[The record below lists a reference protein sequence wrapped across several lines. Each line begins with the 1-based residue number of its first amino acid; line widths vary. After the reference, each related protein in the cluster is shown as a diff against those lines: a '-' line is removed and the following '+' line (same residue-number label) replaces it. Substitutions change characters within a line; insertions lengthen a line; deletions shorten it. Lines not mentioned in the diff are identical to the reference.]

1 MKKTIQFYIAAAVA
15 FAAFGDGP
23 AFSPAETNRV
33 ARKLVY
39 RAMRLSGCHTIPDEG
54 TPYNPDEDLGTWHG
68 FLGVDETNGWTVAA
82 KKAAF
87 DWYLSTLGSC
97 DCRSLSRRDKLLVL
111 NAVEMCGMLAY
122 TNATPSLRS
131 LALNPNGIHRDVAL
145 ATALK
150 FSSVDDS
157 TTQFVESIL
166 TNVTQYTAG
175 ERVVCYLEYADR
187 IRGMQNIANTPAY
200 NAMLVF
206 YRNRMVDRV
215 GAPSADRLLTT
226 HLQGYGQSSN
236 RLETAMFMLSET
248 NALPRFVEY
257 FTSVTNQ
264 LLSSGQP
271 LPWINMG
278 GGGN

>member
-1 MKKTIQFYIAAAVA
+1 MKKIAMFCIAATAV
-15 FAAFGDGP
+15 FLVLGEGP

-33 ARKLVY
+33 ARKLIY

-54 TPYNPDEDLGTWHG
+54 ELYNPDEDLGTWHG
-68 FLGVDETNGWTVAA
+68 FLGVDETNGWTVIA

-87 DWYLSTLGSC
+87 DWYLSTLGTC
-97 DCRSLSRRDKLLVL
+97 DCQSMSRRDKLLVL

-122 TNATPSLRS
+122 TNAVPSLKA
-131 LALNPNGIHRDVAL
+131 LAINPRGIHREVAL

-150 FSSVDDS
+150 FSAIEDQ

-166 TNVTQYTAG
+166 TNTAQYTAG

-187 IRGMQNIANTPAY
+187 IRDMQNITNTPAH

-206 YRNRMVDRV
+206 YENRMVDRV
-215 GAPSADRLLTT
+215 GAPSVDRLLST

-236 RLETAMFMLSET
+236 RFETAMFMLAET
-248 NALPRFVEY
+248 NALPCFVEY

-271 LPWINMG
+271 LVQLDIGEG
-278 GGGN
+278 GG

>member
-1 MKKTIQFYIAAAVA
+1 MKKTIPFYIAAAVA

-122 TNATPSLRS
+122 TNAAPSLRS
-131 LALNPNGIHRDVAL
+131 LALNPNGIHRDVVL

-187 IRGMQNIANTPAY
+187 IRGMQNIANTPAH

-215 GAPSADRLLTT
+215 GAPSVDRLLTT

-248 NALPRFVEY
+248 NALPQFVEY

-271 LPWINMG
+271 LPWINVG
-278 GGGN
+278 TGGN

>member
-1 MKKTIQFYIAAAVA
+1 MKKTIPFYIAAAVA

-33 ARKLVY
+33 VRKLVY

-97 DCRSLSRRDKLLVL
+97 DCQALSPKDRRLVL
-111 NAVEMCGMLAY
+111 NAVEMCEALAY
-122 TNATPSLRS
+122 TNSVPSLKA
-131 LALNPNGIHRDVAL
+131 LALNPRGIHRDVAL

-150 FSSVDDS
+150 FSPIDDS
-157 TTQFVESIL
+157 TTQFVETIL
-166 TNVTQYTAG
+166 TNTMQYTSG
-175 ERVVCYLEYADR
+175 ERAVCYIEYADR
-187 IRGMQNIANTPAY
+187 IRNMQDIVNTPAY
-200 NAMLVF
+200 NAMLIF
-206 YRNRMVDRV
+206 YRNRLTARV
-215 GAPSADRLLTT
+215 GAPAVDRLLTT

-248 NALPRFVEY
+248 NALPRFIEY
-257 FTSVTNQ
+257 FTTVTNQ

-271 LPWINMG
+271 LPWINV
-278 GGGN
+278 GNDGN

>member
-54 TPYNPDEDLGTWHG
+54 EPYNPDEDLGTWHG

-215 GAPSADRLLTT
+215 GAPSADRLFTT

-271 LPWINMG
+271 LPWINVG
-278 GGGN
+278 IGGN

>member
-54 TPYNPDEDLGTWHG
+54 EPYNPDEDLGTWHG

-215 GAPSADRLLTT
+215 GAPSADRLFTT

>member
-1 MKKTIQFYIAAAVA
+1 MRAIVSAFVMSIVASALFGNAPDFSQAA
-15 FAAFGDGP
+15 
-23 AFSPAETNRV
+23 TNRV
-33 ARKLVY
+33 VRRILY

-54 TPYNPDEDLGTWHG
+54 EPYNLDEDLGTWHG

-122 TNATPSLRS
+122 TNAAPSLRS

-215 GAPSADRLLTT
+215 GAPSVDRLLTT

-248 NALPRFVEY
+248 NALPLFVEY

-271 LPWINMG
+271 LPWINVG
-278 GGGN
+278 TGGN

>member
-54 TPYNPDEDLGTWHG
+54 EPYNPDEDLGTWHG

-215 GAPSADRLLTT
+215 GAPSVDRLLTT